1 MKKIEIIARISC
13 EGKTTEE
20 KTLLSWKDADQAIE
34 DISVCPI
41 LHYPGLEIR
50 LQQHRVL
57 KNGKDVRL
65 SKYEYGILS
74 FMAQHPGTLFSKEQ
88 IFENIWAEDSN
99 SCFSAV
105 TNTISRIRQ
114 KIEDDKEQ
122 PVYIQTISN
131 LQEYAKENQKL
142 REKVEKLEKQVRRK
156 EVSFL
161 KKL

>member
-1 MKKIEIIARISC
+1 MKKIEIIARISY

-20 KTLLSWKDADQAIE
+20 KTLMSWKDADREIE
-34 DISVCPI
+34 TIPVCSI
-41 LHYPGLEIR
+41 LRYPGLEIR
-50 LQQHRVL
+50 LLQHRVL
-57 KNGKDVRL
+57 KDGKDIRL

-88 IFENIWAEDSN
+88 IFEKVWAEDSN

-114 KIEDDKEQ
+114 KIEDDKEH

-131 LQEYAKENQKL
+131 LGYLFAA
-142 REKVEKLEKQVRRK
+142 
-156 EVSFL
+156 
-161 KKL
+161 